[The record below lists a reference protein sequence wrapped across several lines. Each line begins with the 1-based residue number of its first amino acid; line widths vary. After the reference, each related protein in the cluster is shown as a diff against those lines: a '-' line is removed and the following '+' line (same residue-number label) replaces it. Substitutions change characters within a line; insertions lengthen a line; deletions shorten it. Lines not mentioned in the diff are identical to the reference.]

1 MGRYGRRISR
11 SLIGVLIV
19 TLVLGLVFYLKN
31 TSKTR
36 AQEAK
41 AQTGASSVNAGAL
54 PPVEKVTHTSETPP
68 PKVNTTSTPPPTPAP
83 TTKPATQPTVA
94 MTFTPTTPTAQTTPT
109 TRPSSVSLMP
119 NSNGAAPAPGSAAT
133 VTTSK
138 NPLTDAQARKDGAD
152 LLGARR
158 ILNDALLSGRLSASE
173 IDAAKKQIA
182 EINQVVVFS
191 PKRFADDEFGG
202 TYSVQS
208 GDRLTKIAEKHE
220 IPWQFLLRLNG
231 MSDPKKLRAGQT
243 LKVVHGPFN
252 LVVSKSKFSMDIY
265 LGAPG
270 EKGSMYITSFP
281 VGLGKDDST
290 PTGTWMVEA
299 GKKIANPTYFSPRG
313 EGVTDADDP
322 KNPLGER
329 WIGLTGI
336 DGHAIGKSSYGIHG
350 TVDESSI
357 GKQESMGCIRMHN
370 ADVEVVFDMV
380 VDGKSTVIVKD

>member
-1 MGRYGRRISR
+1 
-11 SLIGVLIV
+11 
-19 TLVLGLVFYLKN
+19 
-31 TSKTR
+31 
-36 AQEAK
+36 
-41 AQTGASSVNAGAL
+41 
-54 PPVEKVTHTSETPP
+54 
-68 PKVNTTSTPPPTPAP
+68 
-83 TTKPATQPTVA
+83 
-94 MTFTPTTPTAQTTPT
+94 
-109 TRPSSVSLMP
+109 MP
-119 NSNGAAPAPGSAAT
+119 NSNGAAPASGSAAAM
-133 VTTSK
+133 TTSK
-138 NPLTDAQARKDGAD
+138 NPLTDAQARKDSAD

-252 LVVSKSKFSMDIY
+252 LVVSKSKFNMDIY

-290 PTGTWMVEA
+290 PTGTWMAEA
-299 GKKIANPTYFSPRG
+299 GKKIKNPVYYSPRG
-313 EGVTDADDP
+313 EGIIAADDP
-322 KNPLGER
+322 KNPLGEY
-329 WIGLTGI
+329 WIGLAGT
-336 DGHAIGKSSYGIHG
+336 DGHAVGKTSYGIHG
-350 TVDESSI
+350 TIDPDSI
-357 GKQESMGCIRMHN
+357 GKQMSMCCIRLKN
-370 ADVEVVFDMV
+370 EDIAQVYAALL
-380 VDGKSTVIVKD
+380 DGKSIVIVKD

>member
-31 TSKTR
+31 TSKTG

-41 AQTGASSVNAGAL
+41 AKTGASSVNAGRT
-54 PPVEKVTHTSETPP
+54 PPVEKVAHTSETPP
-68 PKVNTTSTPPPTPAP
+68 PKVNTTSTPAP
-83 TTKPATQPTVA
+83 TTKPATQPMIA
-94 MTFTPTTPTAQTTPT
+94 MTVTPTAPTTPS
-109 TRPSSVSLMP
+109 TRPSSVSFMP
-119 NSNGAAPAPGSAAT
+119 NSNGSAPGGSAAAI
-133 VTTSK
+133 TTSK
-138 NPLTDAQARKDGAD
+138 NPLTDAQARKDSAD

-208 GDRLTKIAEKHE
+208 GDRLTKIADKHE

-252 LVVSKSKFSMDIY
+252 LVVSKSKFTMDIY

-350 TVDESSI
+350 TIDETSI

-380 VDGKSTVIVKD
+380 VDGKSTVIVKE